1 MIGVLII
8 IDTITGIKKAHKL
21 KEKIT
26 SRKLSAIISKLAL
39 YEVTVIMF
47 FLIDQFILNDIILTF
62 FSVPFMLTKIVA
74 LVLASI
80 EVMSINES
88 IKQIEKILPRLNTQK
103 IEYWVQNVVCENNY
117 SDIDN
122 IVYSSPNK
130 IMETVTSKKTLIGL
144 LSESSEVKSHINLPI
159 ETLLNVANK
168 SIKGFIDNL
177 DEDSKR
183 DLSKVLMTEDV
194 ELSKEFDELKS
205 KTIGKLSNITESLD
219 DITSKKL
226 QETIEQIQSDTF
238 SKINYVRLYNLHN
251 NL

>member
-1 MIGVLII
+1 MKFGQLMSKIEGLLINSYVNETAKI
-8 IDTITGIKKAHKL
+8 EL
-21 KEKIT
+21 KNF
-26 SRKLSAIISKLAL
+26 RKLVLENKNASSMFHIYTELSKKKGLDKEIAES
-39 YEVTVIMF
+39 Y
-47 FLIDQFILNDIILTF
+47 
-62 FSVPFMLTKIVA
+62 
-74 LVLASI
+74 
-80 EVMSINES
+80 INES
-88 IKQIEKILPRLNTQK
+88 LRQIEKISPRLNTQK
-103 IEYWVQNVVCENNY
+103 IEYWVKDVVCENIY
-117 SDIDN
+117 EDIDN

-130 IMETVTSKKTLIGL
+130 IMETVNSKKTLIKL

-168 SIKGFIDNL
+168 SIKGYIENL
-177 DEDSKR
+177 DEDSKK

-226 QETIEQIQSDTF
+226 QETIEQVQSDTF
-238 SKINYVRLYNLHN
+238 SKINYVRLFNLYN